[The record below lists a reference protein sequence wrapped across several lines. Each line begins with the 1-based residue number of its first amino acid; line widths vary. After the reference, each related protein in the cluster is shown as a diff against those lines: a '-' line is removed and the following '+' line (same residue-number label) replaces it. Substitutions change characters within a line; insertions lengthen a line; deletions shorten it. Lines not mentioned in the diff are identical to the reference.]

1 MTSFLFFF
9 LQEKAPPPPPPS
21 DMQLS
26 GGMPPPMPPPMPLGH
41 GIPPNGGS
49 NLLIFFP
56 DFVLLLKLN
65 LSLIK
70 GILV

>member
-1 MTSFLFFF
+1 MFSIL

-21 DMQLS
+21 DMQLG

-49 NLLIFFP
+49 NFLCSFSP
-56 DFVLLLKLN
+56 DFVLLLQFN
-65 LSLIK
+65 LI
-70 GILV
+70 